1 MAPAMTRHKH
11 PFLDQ
16 PALRAVIEAAPPLA
30 ELARATHDAGEL
42 LSRLVLACGELVSGF
57 AAPEGSP
64 ARRQA
69 HHRAWAGVRELD
81 RDLVAVRLGRRAP
94 AAVVQKAQRAIDR
107 ADVLVGALL

>member
-1 MAPAMTRHKH
+1 MPMTSRKH
-11 PFLDQ
+11 PLLHQ
-16 PALRAVIEAAPPLA
+16 PALRAVIDAAPPLA
-30 ELARATHDAGEL
+30 ELARATHDSGDL
-42 LSRLVLACGELVSGF
+42 ISRLVLACGELVCGF

-64 ARRQA
+64 ERRRA

-94 AAVVQKAQRAIDR
+94 AALVQKAQRAIDR